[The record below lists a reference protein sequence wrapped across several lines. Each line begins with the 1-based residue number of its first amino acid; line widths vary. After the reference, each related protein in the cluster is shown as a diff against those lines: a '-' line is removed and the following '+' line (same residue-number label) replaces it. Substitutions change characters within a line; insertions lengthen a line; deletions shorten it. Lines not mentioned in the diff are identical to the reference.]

1 MMPCGSVIR
10 PMVRATS
17 RPSASPK
24 ESASSIVGSM
34 RAFIPMP
41 TPKNMYEHACSRVG
55 WGGEGDWDMAIVGG
69 THELRESVRAR
80 VRERA
85 RARGH
90 TCSRMVGSSQAKP
103 SQARPH
109 LQQDG
114 GLKSSRVKPSQATP
128 AAGWWAQ
135 AKPSRVKP
143 SHTCSRMVG
152 SVHGEEPETA
162 VDELAFLVGGAL
174 GATLPLISSLISSTS
189 FMKHSEKKKPRSCQ
203 NGQVRVP

>member
-1 MMPCGSVIR
+1 
-10 PMVRATS
+10 
-17 RPSASPK
+17 
-24 ESASSIVGSM
+24 
-34 RAFIPMP
+34 MP

-90 TCSRMVGSSQAKP
+90 TCSRMVGS
-103 SQARPH
+103 
-109 LQQDG
+109 
-114 GLKSSRVKPSQATP
+114 
-128 AAGWWAQ
+128 
-135 AKPSRVKP
+135 
-143 SHTCSRMVG
+143 
-152 SVHGEEPETA
+152 VHGEEPETA

-174 GATLPLISSLISSTS
+174 GGTVPLISSTS

-203 NGQVRVP
+203 HGQVRVP